1 MGKMNTFHGRESDP
15 EAEDPVALADDEW
28 SILDGDG
35 ENDANLDELRGFQED
50 AREEEPGELDM
61 YLATA
66 DDKLR
71 ELGLEPCAFRW
82 SKMPQEERRKV
93 YLKLAELR
101 DRDEKYFN
109 LTADCAFLLNSR
121 LVFGKCHQRC
131 RGDHTVEAVQTAF
144 SDFWSFAR
152 DHWGKYDPKKSLF
165 SSYLSMGFYKV
176 SSTTAMNVVKMSA
189 SKHYNM
195 GLLARAE
202 QQIMQETG
210 VERVDDVALRM
221 KTGIS
226 PTMIKQY
233 REYQQVMKPAELDV
247 NMKMTESFSAGKRH
261 LMSPERIA
269 QEDDLIQKFSR
280 KVDEILR
287 TKREKKTAKLIL
299 GLTDCGRMT
308 PKEVAYMMHLGTTD
322 VAADWLRIRSI
333 LQKDPDIRELLEHQE
348 TDGRKEVKTV
358 QIERSGDLD
367 LIGAGEGRQVRS
379 GDLQPVIPA
388 EARKRRKPVEAVSS
402 VTMDTPPARIP
413 VIDLNAAVL
422 DSEEMKRRDPEKTSP
437 AETAEG
443 KKNPGGRPRKTPAP
457 ALPPVQ
463 AAEKPKF
470 DYAFAI
476 RNISEE
482 IAEFEAQEAIISES
496 GKELEE
502 KMANIQKLYEAA
514 AALNV
519 AQDSFFINFR
529 GTQETVMKQMQ
540 DHGRM
545 QERIEK
551 RLPILKQILAGFQ
564 ELEHIDSLSD

>member
-1 MGKMNTFHGRESDP
+1 MGKLNNPYRNSPGAGEDDSIPPP
-15 EAEDPVALADDEW
+15 EDEW
-28 SILDGDG
+28 SALDGNAEDEG
-35 ENDANLDELRGFQED
+35 DLDELTGFQEE
-50 AREEEPGELDM
+50 ASEETPAELDM
-61 YLATA
+61 YLVTA
-66 DDKLR
+66 DDKLK

-82 SKMPQEERRKV
+82 SRMSQEERRQV

-152 DHWGKYDPKKSLF
+152 EHWGKYDPKKSLF

-233 REYQQVMKPAELDV
+233 REYQQVMRPAELDV

-269 QEDDLIQKFSR
+269 QEDDLIQKFQK
-280 KVDEILR
+280 KVMEILR
-287 TKREKKTAKLIL
+287 TKREKRIAMLVL

-308 PKEVAYMMHLGTTD
+308 PKEVAYMMHLGTAD
-322 VAADWLRIRSI
+322 VQAEWLRIRSI

-358 QIERSGDLD
+358 QVERSGDLD
-367 LIGAGEGRQVRS
+367 LIAGQEDGQAVSAGSLVPENYRP
-379 GDLQPVIPA
+379 G
-388 EARKRRKPVEAVSS
+388 RKRKKPLEAVSS
-402 VTMDTPPARIP
+402 VNMDRAPERIP

-422 DSEEMKRRDPEKTSP
+422 DSEALKRKEPVGKPGIPAVSP
-437 AETAEG
+437 APVKPAATPET
-443 KKNPGGRPRKTPAP
+443 
-457 ALPPVQ
+457 Q
-463 AAEKPKF
+463 KF
-470 DYAFAI
+470 DYAFVI
-476 RNISEE
+476 RNISAE
-482 IAEFEAQEAIISES
+482 IAEFEAQEAIMNES

-502 KMANIQKLYEAA
+502 RMSNIQKLYEAA

-519 AQDSFFINFR
+519 TQDAFFVNFR
-529 GTQETVMKQMQ
+529 GTQETVMRQMQ
-540 DHGRM
+540 ENGRLH
-545 QERIEK
+545 EK
-551 RLPILKQILAGFQ
+551 IGRRLPVLKQVLEGLQ
-564 ELEHIDSLSD
+564 ELERMDA